1 MEVFFFSSLKKKKK
15 TIREGHYFSTHCIG
29 QPFEN
34 RNGPTLAGF
43 EMVAGGTREQGQGL
57 SVALWLWG
65 EEGRPLGARGDV
77 WVETPCTLFIA
88 CLILEGA
95 LVP

>member
-1 MEVFFFSSLKKKKK
+1 
-15 TIREGHYFSTHCIG
+15 
-29 QPFEN
+29 
-34 RNGPTLAGF
+34 
-43 EMVAGGTREQGQGL
+43 MVAGGTREQGQGL